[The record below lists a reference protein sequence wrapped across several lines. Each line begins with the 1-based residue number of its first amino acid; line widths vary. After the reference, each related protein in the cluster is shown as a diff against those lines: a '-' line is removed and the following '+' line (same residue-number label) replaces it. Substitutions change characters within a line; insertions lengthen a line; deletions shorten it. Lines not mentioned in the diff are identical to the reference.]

1 MSKAIDLGLI
11 ELAANTARYPSEEPG
26 KQQPGNNITK
36 KLPWKTLKGF
46 RVTTNASQTTL
57 YEGNPRNFGI
67 KDISDLLP
75 LIKETG
81 GNSQAVDARMV
92 GNKIEVIAGSR
103 RRECC
108 IEAGFPLTVDIYED
122 MNDDDADYLAA
133 TENKGRKDIN
143 VITDSNYLRYKFLK
157 KQSSDKSLTVEMFA
171 KQHKMSRQTMQD
183 RFAIAAVPK
192 LLQNGAKQSDAWTL
206 RQAIKLKTLWK
217 KLSESGE
224 TEESLKANAKLKI
237 PVTTPSMM
245 LSQLELLAEVEKPV
259 NNQTTIGVGE
269 GSWVLK
275 QDKKGKLKLTT
286 SAPVTEAQMEQLVSF
301 IQSLE

>member
-1 MSKAIDLGLI
+1 M
-11 ELAANTARYPSEEPG
+11 
-26 KQQPGNNITK
+26 
-36 KLPWKTLKGF
+36 
-46 RVTTNASQTTL
+46 
-57 YEGNPRNFGI
+57 GNPRNFGI

-157 KQSSDKSLTVEMFA
+157 
-171 KQHKMSRQTMQD
+171 
-183 RFAIAAVPK
+183 
-192 LLQNGAKQSDAWTL
+192 
-206 RQAIKLKTLWK
+206 
-217 KLSESGE
+217 
-224 TEESLKANAKLKI
+224 
-237 PVTTPSMM
+237 
-245 LSQLELLAEVEKPV
+245 
-259 NNQTTIGVGE
+259 NNHLINH
-269 GSWVLK
+269 
-275 QDKKGKLKLTT
+275 
-286 SAPVTEAQMEQLVSF
+286 
-301 IQSLE
+301 